1 MKNPSQGA
9 PEVDYRQRMNR
20 RVVAL
25 AAVLFVVSLGCDKD
39 RPAVPERTQINPRM
53 HVNSTAMT
61 PQVNIDQSDGGGTHI
76 QINGVQVNLPGER
89 AHGAGTTHENE

>member
-1 MKNPSQGA
+1 MKNPSRA
-9 PEVDYRQRMNR
+9 TAEVDYRRRMNR

-25 AAVLFVVSLGCDKD
+25 SAVLFVVSVGCDKD

-89 AHGAGTTHENE
+89 AHGAGAPHENE